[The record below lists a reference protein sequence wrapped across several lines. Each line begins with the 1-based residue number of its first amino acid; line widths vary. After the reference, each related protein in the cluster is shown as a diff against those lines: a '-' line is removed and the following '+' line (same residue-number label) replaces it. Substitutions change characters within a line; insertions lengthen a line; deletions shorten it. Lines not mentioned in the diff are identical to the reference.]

1 MNATPDDLVSLAT
14 RHGTDKWGTH
24 WYAQHY
30 DRHFAPLRTRP
41 LKILEIGIGGYDVPE
56 AGGESLRMWRDYF
69 PNAEIY
75 GLDIADKRPHDGPRI
90 RTYIGDQSDP
100 AILER
105 LHRDSGGFDIVVDD
119 GSHFCAHVIASFKTL
134 FPLLN
139 DGGIYAVE
147 DLQTSYW
154 EVFGGG
160 SRADNRG
167 GSAMEFFKRLTDG
180 LNHVEYDIEG
190 YAPDYFDRHVVSM
203 QFYHNMCFIYKG
215 VNDELSN
222 LK

>member
-1 MNATPDDLVSLAT
+1 MAEDLISIAT
-14 RHGTDKWGTH
+14 RHKTDKWGGH

-30 DRHFAPLRTRP
+30 DRHFAPFRGKPVKL
-41 LKILEIGIGGYDVPE
+41 LEIGIGGYNDPQ

-75 GLDIADKRPHDGPRI
+75 GLDITDKSAHDEARI
-90 RTYIGDQSDP
+90 RTYTGDQSDP

-105 LHRDSGGFDIVVDD
+105 MHRDSGGFDIVIDD

-154 EVFGGG
+154 EIFGGG
-160 SRADNRG
+160 TDPANRA
-167 GSAMEFFKRLTDG
+167 GSSMEFLKGLADG
-180 LNHVEYDIEG
+180 LNHVEYGIE
-190 YAPDYFDRHVVSM
+190 DYEPSVFDRHIVSVH
-203 QFYHNMCFIYKG
+203 FYHSLCFVYKG
-215 VNDELSN
+215 LNDERSN
-222 LK
+222 VLG